1 MVRQGSRQQ
10 ARQVPQALMPGG
22 GNTPGQ
28 VTPLSAAAHVNVPI
42 DASNRRISQPS
53 TPQHPY
59 ANAGYDA
66 YGRGDTTMDEY
77 SATQQQYGRASP
89 MVSSVGAA
97 PPAISPVRAM
107 GGEQGVANG
116 GDYHGQ
122 TEEHPKNTLWQI
134 LTCRCG

>member
-1 MVRQGSRQQ
+1 
-10 ARQVPQALMPGG
+10 
-22 GNTPGQ
+22 
-28 VTPLSAAAHVNVPI
+28 
-42 DASNRRISQPS
+42 
-53 TPQHPY
+53 
-59 ANAGYDA
+59 
-66 YGRGDTTMDEY
+66 MDEY
-77 SATQQQYGRASP
+77 SATQQQYGRVSP

-122 TEEHPKNTLWQI
+122 GEERPKITLWHI